1 MGSLFWNFEKK
12 IKGDVGDSA
21 SQMERG
27 MKKWR
32 FRPITRFIWKMARDT
47 APSVNLHIER
57 PHWKNSHAVYWMVP
71 FPMTFNDLEWLSKVY
86 WFRKRR
92 YLPTPNNQSTI
103 SFFLYWLLYS
113 FTFQFSH
120 KFYNVVSFHLRGES

>member
-1 MGSLFWNFEKK
+1 MRYINLRLTYLLIYLLTYVRLMARTVRLSSVAYLSQSVTLLRPTHRVELVGNIFAPYNDSLGTWAVCFEILRKK

-47 APSVNLHIER
+47 APVNQHTER
-57 PHWKNSHAVYWMVP
+57 PHWKNSHAVY
-71 FPMTFNDLEWLSKVY
+71 
-86 WFRKRR
+86 
-92 YLPTPNNQSTI
+92 
-103 SFFLYWLLYS
+103 
-113 FTFQFSH
+113 
-120 KFYNVVSFHLRGES
+120 